1 MLDKDKIISNVKL
14 IKGIADDLQDD
25 LLSVLVDESEAR
37 ILAYINRQRANRLED
52 LPVEVGYV
60 VQDVTVM
67 RFNKLNAEGARIE
80 SEEGRSYTWQDSYLD
95 EHADALKS
103 YHDADTDQ
111 PRSGRLFYY

>member
-1 MLDKDKIISNVKL
+1 MVDKAKIIGNVKL
-14 IKGIADDLQDD
+14 IKGIADDLQDE

-37 ILAYINRQRANRLED
+37 ILAYINRNRADRLEG
-52 LPVEVGYV
+52 LPVEIGYV

-67 RFNKLNAEGARIE
+67 RFNKLNAEGARSE

-95 EHADALKS
+95 EHADALNS